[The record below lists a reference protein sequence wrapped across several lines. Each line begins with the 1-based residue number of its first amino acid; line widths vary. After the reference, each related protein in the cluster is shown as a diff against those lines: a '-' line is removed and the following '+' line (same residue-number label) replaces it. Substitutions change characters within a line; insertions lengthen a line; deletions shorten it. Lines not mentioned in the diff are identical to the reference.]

1 MIELRGDFVGYT
13 EKEIISKCEEA
24 FAKINTFYQAEVVN
38 YRGYTA
44 DTNEPYT
51 EVVAR
56 YLCERVNAFALGIP
70 QITRKSSYKTQSHLG
85 EYSETSN
92 RKEEVTAIK
101 MYLQSQKSGVY
112 DYIGRIID
120 YQTPLKSKRGD
131 VAGKIDLLSYDGNTL
146 RLLEL
151 KKSDSTETMLRC
163 VLEGFTYLCTVNQK
177 KLLEDFELPNDTKIE
192 ANPFVY
198 KGGIQYGEM
207 QEQRPWLFKLMTSLN
222 SKPFYI
228 VEENGIYRVED

>member
-1 MIELRGDFVGYT
+1 MIELRGDLVGYT
-13 EKEIISKCEEA
+13 EKEIISKCDEA
-24 FAKINTFYQAEVVN
+24 FADIKTFYQAEVVN
-38 YRGYTA
+38 YRGYTS

-56 YLCERVNAFALGIP
+56 YLCDRVNTFALGIP

-101 MYLQSQKSGVY
+101 MYLQSQKFGAY

-131 VAGKIDLLSYDGNTL
+131 VAGKIDLLSFDGKTL

-151 KKSDSTETMLRC
+151 KKYDSNETMLRC
-163 VLEGFTYLCTVNQK
+163 VLEGFTYLCTVDNQ
-177 KLLEDFELPNDTKIE
+177 KLLEDFELPSDTEIE

-198 KGGIQYGEM
+198 KNGIQYDEM
-207 QEQRPWLFKLMTSLN
+207 QEQRPWLFKLMTLLN
-222 SKPFYI
+222 SKPFYVI
-228 VEENGIYRVED
+228 EENGMYRVEA

>member
-1 MIELRGDFVGYT
+1 MGYT

-24 FAKINTFYQAEVVN
+24 FAEINTFYQAEIVN
-38 YRGYTA
+38 YRGCTT
-44 DTNEPYT
+44 DTREPFT

-70 QITRKSSYKTQSHLG
+70 HITRKSSYKTPSHLG
-85 EYSETSN
+85 QYSENSN

-101 MYLQSQKSGVY
+101 IYLQSKGSGSL
-112 DYIGRIID
+112 DYVGRIID
-120 YQTPLKSKRGD
+120 YQTPLKSTRED

-163 VLEGFTYLCTVNQK
+163 VLEGFTYLCTVDKK

-192 ANPFVY
+192 ASPFVY
-198 KGGIQYGEM
+198 KGGIQYDEM
-207 QEQRPWLFKLMTSLN
+207 QEQRPWLFKLMTLLN

-228 VEENGIYRVED
+228 IEENGMYRVED

>member
-1 MIELRGDFVGYT
+1 MGYT
-13 EKEIISKCEEA
+13 EKDIISKCEEA
-24 FAKINTFYQAEVVN
+24 FADIKTFYQAEVVN
-38 YRGYTA
+38 YRGYTS
-44 DTNEPYT
+44 DTNKPYT

-56 YLCERVNAFALGIP
+56 FLCDRVISFTLGIP
-70 QITRKSSYKTQSHLG
+70 QITRKSSYRTPSHLG
-85 EYSETSN
+85 QYSENSN

-101 MYLQSQKSGVY
+101 MYLQSKGSGALDCV
-112 DYIGRIID
+112 GRIID
-120 YQTPLKSKRGD
+120 YQTPLKSTRGD

-163 VLEGFTYLCTVNQK
+163 VLEGFTYLCTVNKK

-198 KGGIQYGEM
+198 KNGIQYDEM
-207 QEQRPWLFKLMTSLN
+207 QEQRPWLFKLMTLLK
-222 SKPFYI
+222 SKPFYVI
-228 VEENGIYRVED
+228 EENGVYRVEV